1 MRLRLRAAAALLAAV
16 AGTAAI
22 APSAS
27 AQTQFIAS
35 ASGAFLAGQAAAA
48 RLDLEAAAW
57 YYAYVLQRDPSNTQ
71 LAATVFSLWL
81 EVGNIAAAAP
91 IAATL
96 VGIDPGFETGRL
108 VLASQ
113 AIRSGQYQAARDQ
126 LDAVTPSDRLGTI
139 TLGLLRAWLHQAVG
153 ETDEALALLDGM
165 SEEYPEFGLYHSA
178 LIADLA
184 GRTDVA
190 MFFAEEAASRARSIG
205 SALLHAS
212 LLSRNGDAATAEREL
227 MEVLEIIPGQS
238 QVEAALATLRA
249 GEPLA
254 SPVADIRAGTATVFF
269 DLATAIMTQDGGER
283 SVPYLQLSLRLWP
296 EGPSTA
302 LALGELL
309 QDLGRHEQ
317 AIDTFSL
324 IAPDSPFVNA
334 AILGAATSDAALR
347 RLDEAIRRL
356 EPLAAADPANVRIA
370 LTIGSLYLGSER
382 FEDAVAALTPPIEA
396 MDGPD
401 ANSWRLYYL
410 RGTALDRVGRWEDAE
425 DDFRIALLLSPDQPD
440 VLNHLGYSMVIYGGD
455 IEEALGYI
463 QRAVEARP
471 QAGYIIDSLG
481 WAYFHLGRYEEA
493 VVELERAVE
502 LEPDHPEVAEHLGD
516 AYWRVGRQYE
526 AVFQWRHALEFDPPE
541 DAVERLQEKI
551 ANGLPDAGAD

>member
-1 MRLRLRAAAALLAAV
+1 MRLRLKAAAALLAAV

-27 AQTQFIAS
+27 AQTQFMSS
-35 ASGAFLAGQAAAA
+35 ATGAFLAGQAAAS

-57 YYAYVLQRDPSNTQ
+57 YYGYVLQRDPSNTQ

-81 EVGNIAAAAP
+81 DVGNIAAAAP

-96 VGIDPGFETGRL
+96 VGIDPGFEMGRL

-126 LDAVTPSDRLGTI
+126 LDAISPADDLGTV
-139 TLGLLRAWLHQAVG
+139 TLGLLRAWLHQALG

-165 SEEYPEFGLYHSA
+165 TGEYPEFGYFHSA

-190 MFFAEEAASRARSIG
+190 LFFAEQAVARARTIG
-205 SALLHAS
+205 STLLHAS
-212 LLSRNGDAATAEREL
+212 LLSRTGDTVSAEQEL
-227 MEVLEIIPGQS
+227 LDVLEIVPGQL
-238 QVEAALATLRA
+238 QVAGALATLRA
-249 GEPLA
+249 GDPLA
-254 SPVADIRAGTATVFF
+254 SPAADIRAGTATAFF
-269 DLATAIMTQDGGER
+269 DLATAIMMQDGGQR

-296 EGPSTA
+296 EGPATA

-309 QDLGRHEQ
+309 QELGRHEQ

-324 IAPDSPFVNA
+324 IAPGSPFA
-334 AILGAATSDAALR
+334 IDAILGAAASDAALR

-356 EPLAAADPANVRIA
+356 EPIVGADPANVRIA
-370 LTIGSLYLGSER
+370 LTIGSLYLSTQR
-382 FEDAVAALTPPIEA
+382 FEEAVAALAPPIEA

-401 ANSWRLYYL
+401 GNSWRLYYI
-410 RGTALDRVGRWEDAE
+410 RGSALDRLGRWEEAE
-425 DDFRIALLLSPDQPD
+425 DDLRIALILSPDQPE

-455 IEEALGYI
+455 IDEALGYI
-463 QRAVEARP
+463 QRAVAARP
-471 QAGYIIDSLG
+471 DAGYIIDSLG

-493 VVELERAVE
+493 VAELERAVE
-502 LEPDHPEVAEHLGD
+502 LEPNHPEVAEHLGD
-516 AYWRVGRQYE
+516 AYWRVGRQFE

-551 ANGLPDAGAD
+551 TNGLPDAGAD

>member
-1 MRLRLRAAAALLAAV
+1 MRLRLKAAAALLAAV
-16 AGTAAI
+16 AGAAAL

-27 AQTQFIAS
+27 AQTQFMS
-35 ASGAFLAGQAAAA
+35 SPTGAFLAGQAAAS

-57 YYAYVLQRDPSNTQ
+57 FYGFVLQRDPSNTQ

-96 VGIDPGFETGRL
+96 VGIDPGFEMGRL
-108 VLASQ
+108 VLSSQ
-113 AIRSGQYQAARDQ
+113 AIRSGQYQAALDQ
-126 LDAVTPSDRLGTI
+126 IDAITPVDALGAI
-139 TLGLLRAWLHQAVG
+139 TVSLLRAWLHQAVG

-165 SEEYPEFGLYHSA
+165 TDDYAEFAYFHSA

-190 MFFAEEAASRARSIG
+190 LFFAETAVERGRSIG
-205 SALLHAS
+205 STLLHAS
-212 LLSRNGDAATAEREL
+212 LLSRTGDAASAEQVL
-227 MEVLEIIPGQS
+227 IEVLEIIPGQP
-238 QVEAALATLRA
+238 QVVAALEALRA
-249 GEPLA
+249 GETLPP
-254 SPVADIRAGTATVFF
+254 PVTDIRTGTATLFF
-269 DLATAIMTQDGGER
+269 DLATAVMLQDRGQR

-296 EGPSTA
+296 DGPATA
-302 LALGELL
+302 AALGELL
-309 QDLGRHEQ
+309 QELGRYEQ

-324 IAPDSPFVNA
+324 VAPGSPFAAA
-334 AILGAATSDAALR
+334 AILGAATSDAALGR
-347 RLDEAIRRL
+347 IDEAIRRL
-356 EPLAAADPANVRIA
+356 EPVAAAEPDDVRVA
-370 LTIGSLYLGSER
+370 LTLASLYRGAER
-382 FEDAVAALTPPIEA
+382 FRDAVDAISPAIAA

-401 ANSWRLYYL
+401 ENSWRLYFIRASSL
-410 RGTALDRVGRWEDAE
+410 ERLGDWEAAE
-425 DDFRIALLLSPDQPD
+425 DDFRIALLLSPNQPD
-440 VLNHLGYSMVIYGGD
+440 VLNYLGYSMVIYGGD
-455 IEEALGYI
+455 IDEALGYI

-481 WAYFHLGRYEEA
+481 WAYFHLGRYEDA

-516 AYWRVGRQYE
+516 AYWRAGREYE

-541 DAVERLQEKI
+541 DAVDRLQEKI